1 MRPVFRLSLATF
13 FLVFVSILLLG
24 SSSPVA
30 DREPIHEALR
40 WVQNAPHQYVQ
51 YDYVMTA
58 RLRLLFFW
66 ASKDDVGGGY
76 VRRGVSAEEPRLE
89 FVQVLFGSDP
99 DKAPRAINRWGAG
112 TEVSWHKDPIGS
124 NRSEDVTSSAFFGFM
139 KSSRGKSAGEMQS
152 ELEREK
158 KQGLHDFTGILSR
171 VEPTRAVSLVVP
183 LESDTDFNLHDYAR
197 AEPLMLEHLSESSR
211 PVKSLEESSRCSRS
225 AGFLATVAE
234 LVDDAVEG
242 RAAPISRCY
251 IYDAQEN
258 TLSLEKISPM
268 DSLAVRLSGPDKVV
282 LLDTKHDNLLQLD
295 FVSTHK
301 LTGKKVY
308 FTIYAGTQGALRSV
322 PVQICYQPNWW
333 FQVVLNLLPQK
344 PQQGAIAAAKN
355 QAAVPWKPQN

>member
-1 MRPVFRLSLATF
+1 MRAVFRLSLATF
-13 FLVFVSILLLG
+13 FLLFVSILLPG
-24 SSSPVA
+24 TSSPVG

-66 ASKDDVGGGY
+66 ASKDDVGSGY
-76 VRRGVSAEEPRLE
+76 VRRGVSAEDPRLE
-89 FVQVLFGSDP
+89 FIQVLFGSDP
-99 DKAPRAINRWGAG
+99 EKAPRAINRWGAG

-124 NRSEDVTSSAFFGFM
+124 DRFEDVTSSAFFGFM
-139 KSSRGKSAGEMQS
+139 KSSRGKSAAEMQS

-158 KQGLHDFTGILSR
+158 KQGRHDFTGILSR

-183 LESDTDFNLHDYAR
+183 LESDTDFNLHDYDR
-197 AEPLMLEHLSESSR
+197 AEPLMLQHLSESSR
-211 PVKSLEESSRCSRS
+211 PVKSLEDSSRCSRS
-225 AGFLATVAE
+225 AGFLATAAE
-234 LVDDAVEG
+234 LVDEAVQG
-242 RAAPISRCY
+242 HTAPISRCY
-251 IYDAQEN
+251 VYDAQEN
-258 TLSLEKISPM
+258 TLSLEKISRM
-268 DSLAVRLSGPDKVV
+268 DSLAVRLTGPDKAV
-282 LLDTKHDNLLQLD
+282 LLNAKHDNLLQLD

-308 FTIYAGTQGALRSV
+308 FTIYAGTQGGLRGV

-344 PQQGAIAAAKN
+344 PVQQGAIAAAKN
-355 QAAVPWKPQN
+355 